1 MTASEGPIVIV
12 GAGHGGAGIAALLRQ
27 SGFTGPVTLLGTEE
41 HHPYHRPPLSK
52 KFDDAAVRHLLRP
65 PQFYADNAI
74 DLRLGVTVRDI
85 RRDEQV
91 VVTETGTEIPYATLV
106 LATGSRPRVLP
117 VDGSSRSDVHTLRT
131 IDDAHALHRSL
142 SRGGDLA
149 IIGGGYV
156 GMEVAAVAR
165 NRGIAVTVIERE
177 DRILARV
184 AGPELSSLLT
194 GHHRRHGVRIVTGR
208 SVADVRGVG
217 TEVTGVTLDDGTVID
232 CGTVLVG
239 VGAVASDHLAAAA
252 GLACDGGVL
261 TDDDGR
267 TSDPRIFA
275 IGDVA
280 RRPVAGYDGLRRLES
295 IPAATEHAKQA
306 VATILG
312 LERSHPDVPWFWSDQ
327 FDLKL
332 KIAGLVMPDD
342 QVVTRR
348 SPTGTAVSFFHLRPD
363 GTVGAVEAVD
373 APADFM
379 AGKKLIE
386 AKSPIDPATVA
397 DPSVP
402 LKRLITRSAAHA

>member
-1 MTASEGPIVIV
+1 MTTPQGPVVIV

-52 KFDDAAVRHLLRP
+52 KFDDATLRQLLRP
-65 PQFYADNAI
+65 EEFYAGNAI
-74 DLRLGVTVRDI
+74 DLRLGVTVSEI
-85 RRDEQV
+85 RRDERV
-91 VVTETGTEIPYATLV
+91 VVTETGTQIPYATLV
-106 LATGSRPRVLP
+106 LATGSRPRVLD
-117 VDGSSRSDVHTLRT
+117 VAGSSRFDVHTLRT
-131 IDDAHALHRSL
+131 IDDAGALRRSL

-194 GHHRRHGVRIVTGR
+194 EHHRRHGVRIVTGR
-208 SVADVRGVG
+208 SVSEVRGVG
-217 TEVTGVTLDDGTVID
+217 TEVTGVTLDDGSVID

-239 VGAVASDHLAAAA
+239 VGAVAAEDLASAA

-267 TSDPRIFA
+267 TSDPHVFA

-295 IPAATEHAKQA
+295 IPAATEHAKRA
-306 VATILG
+306 VAAILG
-312 LERSHPDVPWFWSDQ
+312 LEPGRTEVPWFWSDQ

-342 QVVTRR
+342 RVVTRR
-348 SPTGTAVSFFHLRPD
+348 SPTGMSVSFFHIRPD

-386 AKSPIDPATVA
+386 AGVTVDPATLA

-402 LKRLITRSAAHA
+402 LKQLIARSVAHT